1 MPRDKVIWEDGKE
14 YVLIAGRFKF
24 RSGYIPAAERRE
36 RAKIYN
42 RAPLTVMGPKPKVG
56 LVSATETP
64 ASPTTAARPA
74 SAVPTPAKPPQLEVL
89 PVQQKPP
96 QREVL
101 PENHPEVQEE
111 ILGFSRHREGQR
123 RPIQYPS
130 RKPALP
136 PQDPTGANRPSP
148 KNR

>member
-1 MPRDKVIWEDGKE
+1 MPRYPVVYENGRKYLVIHG
-14 YVLIAGRFKF
+14 FKI
-24 RSGYIPAAERRE
+24 RTGYIPARERRE
-36 RAKIYN
+36 LANKFN
-42 RAPLTVMGPKPKVG
+42 LAPLTVMGPKPKLGHVAAA
-56 LVSATETP
+56 SSP
-64 ASPTTAARPA
+64 ALPTTAARPA

-96 QREVL
+96 RREVL

-136 PQDPTGANRPSP
+136 PQDPHGR
-148 KNR
+148 